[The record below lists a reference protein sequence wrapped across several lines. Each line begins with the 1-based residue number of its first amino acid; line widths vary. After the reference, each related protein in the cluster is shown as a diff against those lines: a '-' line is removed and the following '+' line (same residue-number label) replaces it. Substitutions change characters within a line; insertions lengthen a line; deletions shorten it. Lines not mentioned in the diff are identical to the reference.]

1 MKKFSQY
8 IKEALRPEVT
18 KWISSLYDK
27 MINLVKEKKIN
38 TELEVD
44 VKKLSKPEKGGF
56 MYDDF
61 ASDKTIKNFINNN
74 IFGFTVINQMIKT
87 PNKYLIN
94 EGDTNEEIKPECL
107 PYWYQTD
114 SNIYWVGLILWD
126 NQIKYEEDYAN
137 LVAIESSLLI
147 KKSLPLL
154 KGMLNDFTLHYL
166 SKKGNYKG
174 LVAKPIHPKMRSILL
189 KLGFIVN
196 KDNKNILLYKL

>member
-1 MKKFSQY
+1 MKKFSEY
-8 IKEALRPEVT
+8 IEETLRPEVT
-18 KWISSLYDK
+18 KWINSLYDK
-27 MINLVKEKKIN
+27 MISLVKEKKIN

-44 VKKLSKPEKGGF
+44 IKKLSKPEKGGF

-166 SKKGNYKG
+166 NKKGNYKG

-189 KLGFIVN
+189 KLGFTVN
-196 KDNKNILLYKL
+196 PDNKNILLYKL

>member
-1 MKKFSQY
+1 MKKFSEY
-8 IKEALRPEVT
+8 IEETLRPEVT
-18 KWISSLYDK
+18 NWINSLYDK
-27 MINLVKEKKIN
+27 MISLVKEKKIN
-38 TELEVD
+38 TELEID

-56 MYDDF
+56 IYDDF

-74 IFGFTVINQMIKT
+74 IFGFTVINQMMKT

-174 LVAKPIHPKMRSILL
+174 LAAKPIHPKMRSILL
-189 KLGFIVN
+189 KLGFTVN
-196 KDNKNILLYKL
+196 PDNKNILLYKL